1 MDIQILY
8 RPAHSLAV
16 ANLNPNE
23 TIRAEAGAM
32 VSMTRNINVVA
43 AAKNPNEGG
52 LGKRLLKGLKRAA
65 LGGESFFT
73 NTYTAMNQPGHVTF
87 APKLTGDMV
96 VHNLQ
101 GEQLVI
107 QGSSYVAA
115 QEGSVNIDTQFQGFK
130 GFFSGESLF
139 FLTASG
145 HGPVLLNAFGAI
157 ETMDLNGEMIVD
169 TGHIVAFTSGI
180 QYSVVKA
187 SKGWISSFLSGEGL
201 VLRLQGQGRMYVQS
215 RNPNEYG
222 STVGAM
228 LPPRQ
233 N

>member
-1 MDIQILY
+1 MEFHVLY

-16 ANLNPNE
+16 CNLNPNE

-43 AAKNPNEGG
+43 AAKNPGEGG
-52 LGKRLLKGLKRAA
+52 LKSLFKGLKRMA

-87 APKLTGDMV
+87 APSLTGDMI

-101 GEQLVI
+101 GETLLI

-115 QEGSVNIDTQFQGFK
+115 PDSVTIDTKFQGFK
-130 GFFSGESLF
+130 GLFSGESLF
-139 FLTASG
+139 FLSASG
-145 HGPVLLNAFGAI
+145 HGPVLMNAFGAI
-157 ETMDLNGEMIVD
+157 ETIDLNGEMIVD

-180 QYSVVKA
+180 KYSVVKA
-187 SKGWISSFLSGEGL
+187 TKGLISSFLSGEGP
-201 VLRLQGQGRMYVQS
+201 VLRMQGQGRMYVQS
-215 RNPNEYG
+215 RNPSEFG
-222 STVGAM
+222 ATVGRM
-228 LPPRQ
+228 LPPRE

>member
-1 MDIQILY
+1 MEFHVLY

-16 ANLNPNE
+16 CNLNPNE
-23 TIRAEAGAM
+23 TVRAEAGAM

-52 LGKRLLKGLKRAA
+52 LKRLFKGLKRMA

-73 NTYTAMNQPGHVTF
+73 NTYTAMNQPGHVSF
-87 APKLTGDMV
+87 APSLTGDMI

-101 GEQLVI
+101 GEQLLI

-115 QEGSVNIDTQFQGFK
+115 PDSVTVDTQFQGFK
-130 GFFSGESLF
+130 GLFSGESLF
-139 FLTASG
+139 FLSATG
-145 HGPVLLNAFGAI
+145 HGPVLMNAFGAI
-157 ETMDLNGEMIVD
+157 ETIDLNGEMVVD

-180 QYSVVKA
+180 KYSVVKA
-187 SKGWISSFLSGEGL
+187 SKGWISSYLSGEGL

-215 RNPNEYG
+215 RNPSEFG
-222 STVGAM
+222 ATVGRM
-228 LPPRQ
+228 LPPRE